1 MGLVRSPRD
10 GNKPQYVMPG
20 DGVYLV
26 VVRVYAKVNSQ
37 PFTASVHVSML
48 SDGTAVSLIFGDC
61 FALLA
66 SSSLLSDLCHS
77 LDLFSLE
84 SFSPHK

>member
-1 MGLVRSPRD
+1 MGLVRSPRE

-48 SDGTAVSLIFGDC
+48 SDGTAVSLIFGEC

-66 SSSLLSDLCHS
+66 SLLSDLCHS

-84 SFSPHK
+84 SFTPQK